1 MKGNKI
7 QSRDRRS
14 SRVQITAQDGTQQET
29 RDTGRDEVTL
39 NKGKTLPYIQKRGGD
54 NVGQVKLI
62 RALWTHK
69 VINPHVQ
76 IKPAVDE
83 SPNNMRIQP
92 PLKVVPDRLLN
103 I

>member
-62 RALWTHK
+62 RALWTH
-69 VINPHVQ
+69 VYRC
-76 IKPAVDE
+76 IK
-83 SPNNMRIQP
+83 SLTLMFRSNLQWTN
-92 PLKVVPDRLLN
+92 LLTT
-103 I
+103 